1 MIFYQYSTLCH
12 RITNI
17 DFPEYLANEHFYFSY
32 NLAIWVPF
40 SELWVS
46 SFAGVLTIIWN
57 SCADRSNHENVISES
72 VSDKICHSIM
82 DWKFFLANSHR
93 QKWEMLWM
101 FWKLENFKFNLKVSF
116 NLLIR
121 GCFQDA
127 ETKIAEF
134 IDLLLSSLILF
145 SFCHSP
151 IIRRY

>member
-17 DFPEYLANEHFYFSY
+17 DFSEYLANEHFYFCY

-72 VSDKICHSIM
+72 VSDKICHWIM
-82 DWKFFLANSHR
+82 DWKILFGGFLRNYFKGTER
-93 QKWEMLWM
+93 
-101 FWKLENFKFNLKVSF
+101 KLL
-116 NLLIR
+116 
-121 GCFQDA
+121 QD
-127 ETKIAEF
+127 
-134 IDLLLSSLILF
+134 LRSLI
-145 SFCHSP
+145 
-151 IIRRY
+151 Y